1 MGFLPFKMLLPDK
14 APHFLPGQIS
24 HPMPLF
30 STSNHNPGWIPV
42 FTQVHSC
49 TLLFRKIKRMVMT
62 MCAVA
67 PRNMVQEAPKF
78 HFKRC
83 LSSEDINLQDRRVEV
98 DPLLLPFLFPLLLT
112 LPLRIYQVCSECGSQ
127 CGVYYVPYS
136 LRSEKQRGEW
146 RMS

>member
-1 MGFLPFKMLLPDK
+1 
-14 APHFLPGQIS
+14 
-24 HPMPLF
+24 
-30 STSNHNPGWIPV
+30 
-42 FTQVHSC
+42 
-49 TLLFRKIKRMVMT
+49 MT

-67 PRNMVQEAPKF
+67 PRNMAQESPKF